1 MMALQFA
8 IACHPKKGQ
17 KARVRIHG
25 TVPEELWQD
34 WLGREMQLILFQGAV
49 AAMVPWEGGEHGIRF
64 RINKKG
70 VFDATVATNH
80 PVLVHIRR
88 VFGMEYWG
96 LSRLEGERAWSAI
109 HLLPPETVK
118 EYNPKAPHDRGTK
131 SALERLLEA
140 EQREWSGL
148 LSRQE
153 LHNIATELRQQI
165 HLEKTDD
172 PH

>member
-1 MMALQFA
+1 MSLQFA

-17 KARVRIHG
+17 KAKVRLHG
-25 TVPEELWQD
+25 SVPEKLWTD
-34 WLGREMQLILFQGAV
+34 WLGIEMQLILSQGA
-49 AAMVPWEGGEHGIRF
+49 AAQVTAWEGGEHGLRF

-70 VFDATVATNH
+70 VFDATVAANH
-80 PVLVHIRR
+80 PVLVHLRR

-96 LSRLEGERAWSAI
+96 LTRLEGERAWNTVY
-109 HLLPPETVK
+109 LLPPETVK

-140 EQREWSGL
+140 EQREWSGS

-153 LHNIATELRQQI
+153 LHRIATELRQQI
-165 HLEKTDD
+165 HLENSDG
-172 PH
+172 